1 MFEILFLVGNR
12 ADFARAAVAA
22 GIQFA
27 VDDHPGAQPRA
38 DNQADQILITA
49 SGAKVQFTEGK
60 TLGIVVQ
67 DNGNVKPAFE
77 NFLEGN
83 DLPGRDVVWRIYNSL
98 VHQGR
103 HTDADAAHV
112 RSQNLRDGFADLIN
126 DGFSA
131 CLWRMRPR
139 FKRSNF
145 AVLNQACADVCA
157 TEVNANQ
164 VVFFAARMN
173 NCIQFRAT
181 ISQAFGTCSA
191 IEKIKGGQNI

>member
-1 MFEILFLVGNR
+1 MRSPF
-12 ADFARAAVAA
+12 FARAAVAA

-27 VDDHPGAQPRA
+27 VDDYPGAQPRA
-38 DNQADQILITA
+38 DNQADQVFIAA

-83 DLPGRDVVWRIYNSL
+83 DLPGRDVVWRINNSL
-98 VHQGR
+98 VHQGW
-103 HTDADAAHV
+103 HTDADAAHA
-112 RSQNLRDGFADLIN
+112 RSQNLRDGLADLIN

-139 FKRSNF
+139 FERNNF
-145 AVLNQACADVCA
+145 AVLDQTGADIRAAEVHTNQ
-157 TEVNANQ
+157 
-164 VVFFAARMN
+164 
-173 NCIQFRAT
+173 
-181 ISQAFGTCSA
+181 
-191 IEKIKGGQNI
+191 